1 MYTLR
6 RSDNTAMNTQ
16 NHVDWINNQFP
27 SNEYTV
33 HIYFVTDMVNIREL
47 FQHDFFASKVKNI
60 VMDYNYQKTPY
71 IYDTRSMT
79 EQSYHESMN
88 KTTTGVLIEV

>member
-33 HIYFVTDMVNIREL
+33 HIYFVTDMVNLR
-47 FQHDFFASKVKNI
+47 FFCI
-60 VMDYNYQKTPY
+60 
-71 IYDTRSMT
+71 
-79 EQSYHESMN
+79 QSQEHRD
-88 KTTTGVLIEV
+88 GL

>member
-33 HIYFVTDMVNIREL
+33 HIYFVTDMVNIR
-47 FQHDFFASKVKNI
+47 FFCI
-60 VMDYNYQKTPY
+60 
-71 IYDTRSMT
+71 
-79 EQSYHESMN
+79 QSQEHRD
-88 KTTTGVLIEV
+88 GL